1 MRKNIKIKKVIR
13 PERLLQRLIKREGA
27 RAWLPV
33 TDQDASSQNRLIMFG
48 LAAPLVLGVT

>member
-1 MRKNIKIKKVIR
+1 MQQIYEKNIEIKKVMR
-13 PERLLQRLIKREGA
+13 PERLIKREGA